1 MKQAGS
7 LHRAKNQQKKQ
18 KPTRHSISREH
29 DSTWNI
35 GQGKHSPSNRI
46 NKKEQVTLQMSVE
59 RINEAHNPYNLTGV
73 ELEQLRHKN
82 KMLISK
88 FFRIKPTNLENGQD
102 VPSTIINQEH
112 A

>member
-1 MKQAGS
+1 MKQAES
-7 LHRAKNQQKKQ
+7 LHRAKNQQKKLE
-18 KPTRHSISREH
+18 PTRHSISGEH

-59 RINEAHNPYNLTGV
+59 RINEVHNPYNLTGV